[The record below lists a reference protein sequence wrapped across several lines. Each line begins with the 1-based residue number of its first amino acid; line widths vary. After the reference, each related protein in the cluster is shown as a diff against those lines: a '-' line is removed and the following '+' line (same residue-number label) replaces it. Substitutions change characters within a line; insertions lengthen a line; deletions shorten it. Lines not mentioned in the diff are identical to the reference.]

1 MSRYRALASLA
12 TATLVSVGG
21 TRLSAIAIP
30 WLVLTMTESPVL
42 TGLVGMAELLPYVIA
57 KALAGPLIDKFG
69 ARRMAILG
77 DVTSALALLVV
88 PLMYWAGLFSI
99 WWLIPMVAVL
109 GVMRAPADASKQALV
124 PTLVTRDNLPVERVT
139 GIMGAA
145 DRLAGTVGAAGAGLL
160 IAAIGP
166 IAALVCNAVAF
177 AFSAIIVALGIP
189 RDARAEPKNTVGSYR
204 EDLIAGWTMLRSD
217 PVLRAMVIMIAITN
231 LFDQAYAVLLLP
243 VWVRTHGLDVSWVG
257 YILAAFSVSSILGAV
272 SAAAIGHRLWR
283 LPIYVFGFLC
293 AGPIAMYPFALGL
306 PVEVIIGILLVA
318 GFGAGF
324 LNPIV
329 GAIMFESIPK
339 VLVGRVISLIGAAT
353 MVLMPFG
360 GLFAGVV
367 VDNAGIAAGLWLCGT
382 LYLVAALAPLA
393 IPSFRRMNRK
403 RDAAPEAD
411 PAVEGSSA

>member
-1 MSRYRALASLA
+1 LSRYFPLASLA

-30 WLVLTMTESPVL
+30 WLVLTTTESPVL
-42 TGLVGMAELLPYVIA
+42 TGLVGMAELLPYVFA

-69 ARRMAILG
+69 ARRMAIVG
-77 DVTSALALLVV
+77 DIASTVALLVV
-88 PLMYWAGLFSI
+88 PLMFWAGLFSV
-99 WWLIPMVAVL
+99 WLLLPMVAVL

-177 AFSAIIVALGIP
+177 ALSAIIVSLGVP
-189 RDARAEPKNTVGSYR
+189 GDAKATPKNTVSSYR
-204 EDLIAGWTMLRSD
+204 ADLAAGWSTLRND
-217 PVLRAMVIMIAITN
+217 PVLRALVIMIAITN

-243 VWVRTHGLDVSWVG
+243 VWIRTNGLDVSWVG
-257 YILAAFSVSSILGAV
+257 YILAAFSVSSILGAI

-293 AGPIAMYPFALGL
+293 AGPIAMFPFAMGL

-339 VLVGRVISLIGAAT
+339 GLVGRVISLIGAAT

-360 GLFAGVV
+360 GLFAGLV
-367 VDNAGIAAGLWLCGT
+367 VDNAGIAAALWICGS
-382 LYLVAALAPLA
+382 LYLIAALAPLA
-393 IPSFRRMNRK
+393 IPSFRRMNRN
-403 RDAAPEAD
+403 RGGDASEKATTET
-411 PAVEGSSA
+411 SSA